1 MTILST
7 ENLFFSHIMYLQ
19 VIILTVL
26 FNATPQAMLLSYSYA
41 EILST
46 SDNPNVFF

>member
-1 MTILST
+1 
-7 ENLFFSHIMYLQ
+7 MYLQ

-46 SDNPNVFF
+46 SDNLNVFF